1 MQEAFRPWA
10 VLAVKSPRRAKTRL
24 DHKLSPEA
32 RRELAGHMFQ
42 RVLSACTGCVG
53 LAGTLVAT
61 DGDDIGAMS
70 LRRGASVLRDSASAA
85 RGLSGVIDAALAD
98 VVARGATHALVLM
111 ADLPRVEPR
120 DVSELIAILRS
131 HDMLVVPD
139 MRRCG
144 TGALGMKLD
153 LGMHACF
160 GHADSLMRHV
170 REGRRVGA
178 RCRVIH
184 NPRIA
189 MDIDTFDDLSKLQSV
204 AGCGPWLSESTG
216 YGPHLLPHGAMR

>member
-1 MQEAFRPWA
+1 M
-10 VLAVKSPRRAKTRL
+10 LAAKSPRRAKTRL
-24 DHKLSPEA
+24 DHTLSPQA
-32 RRELAGHMFQ
+32 RQELAWHMFE
-42 RVLSACTGCVG
+42 RALFACTGCVG

-61 DGDDIGAMS
+61 DGDDIAAMS
-70 LRRGASVLRDSASAA
+70 LRRGASVLRDSASAT

-98 VVARGATHALVLM
+98 LVARGATHALVLM

-120 DVSELIAILRS
+120 DVSELIAVLRGS
-131 HDMLVVPD
+131 DMLVVPD
-139 MRRCG
+139 QRRSG

-153 LGMHACF
+153 LGLHACF
-160 GHADSLMRHV
+160 GHADSFMRHV

-189 MDIDTFDDLSKLQSV
+189 MDIDTFDDLSKLQNGADFAPWLNAL
-204 AGCGPWLSESTG
+204 AGCGRQ
-216 YGPHLLPHGAMR
+216 LLPDSSMR